1 MEQVLFKIVLQVCTA
16 FIAAVLLSACSPQ
29 LNWRTVQSPEQKY
42 TALFPG
48 KPDKLDRSVSFE
60 GQELKQTLEA
70 VKIEQ
75 DIYSISSIQVPADQA
90 RLVKQIL
97 DQLQSNLLN
106 RAKDSGGIVLIEDG
120 FYQTASNQR
129 TPVKDF
135 FLLIKSKGNDQQL
148 MRVRWIVRPSQE
160 GVVWI
165 YQLSLL
171 QTKANLDDVKFALTK
186 EEYAN
191 FFNEF
196 RPE

>member
-1 MEQVLFKIVLQVCTA
+1 MEQVLFKVVLQVCAA

-29 LNWRTVQSPEQKY
+29 HNWRTVQSPEQKY

-60 GQELKQTLEA
+60 GLQLKQTLEA

-75 DIYSISSIQVPADQA
+75 DIYSISSIQVPADQVG
-90 RLVKQIL
+90 LVKKIL
-97 DQLQSNLLN
+97 DQLQANLLN
-106 RAKDSGGIVLIEDG
+106 RAKESGGIVLIEDSY
-120 FYQTASNQR
+120 YQTASNQR
-129 TPVKDF
+129 LPTKDF
-135 FLLIKSKGNDQQL
+135 FISIKSKGNDQQL
-148 MRVRWIVRPSQE
+148 MRVRWIVRPSPDGE
-160 GVVWI
+160 VWI

-171 QTKANLDDVKFALTK
+171 QTKANLDDVKSALSK

-196 RPE
+196 RPD

>member
-75 DIYSISSIQVPADQA
+75 DIYSISSIQVPADQV

-97 DQLQSNLLN
+97 DQLQTNLLN

-148 MRVRWIVRPSQE
+148 MRVRWIMRPSQDGE
-160 GVVWI
+160 VWI

-171 QTKANLDDVKFALTK
+171 QTKVNLDDVKSALAK

>member
-97 DQLQSNLLN
+97 DQLQANLLN
-106 RAKDSGGIVLIEDG
+106 RTKDSRGMVLIEDG

-148 MRVRWIVRPSQE
+148 MRVRWIMRPSQDGE
-160 GVVWI
+160 VWI

-171 QTKANLDDVKFALTK
+171 QTKVNLDDVKSALAK

>member
-1 MEQVLFKIVLQVCTA
+1 
-16 FIAAVLLSACSPQ
+16 LLSACSPQ
-29 LNWRTVQSPEQKY
+29 LNWRTVQSPEQRY

-90 RLVKQIL
+90 RLVKKIL
-97 DQLQSNLLN
+97 DQLQANLLN
-106 RAKDSGGIVLIEDG
+106 RAKDSGGIALIEDG

-135 FLLIKSKGNDQQL
+135 FLLIKSKDNDQQL
-148 MRVRWIVRPSQE
+148 MRVRWIARPSQE
-160 GVVWI
+160 GAVWI

>member
-97 DQLQSNLLN
+97 DQLQANLLN
-106 RAKDSGGIVLIEDG
+106 RAKDSGGTVLMEDG
-120 FYQTASNQR
+120 VYQTASNQR
-129 TPVKDF
+129 SPVKDF
-135 FLLIKSKGNDQQL
+135 FLLIKSKGNEIG
-148 MRVRWIVRPSQE
+148 RAHV
-160 GVVWI
+160 
-165 YQLSLL
+165 
-171 QTKANLDDVKFALTK
+171 
-186 EEYAN
+186 
-191 FFNEF
+191 
-196 RPE
+196 

>member
-1 MEQVLFKIVLQVCTA
+1 MEQVLFKVVLQVCAA

-29 LNWRTVQSPEQKY
+29 HNWRTVQSPEQKY

-60 GQELKQTLEA
+60 GLQLKQTLEA

-75 DIYSISSIQVPADQA
+75 DIYSISSIQVPADQVS
-90 RLVKQIL
+90 LVKKIL
-97 DQLQSNLLN
+97 DQLQANLLN
-106 RAKDSGGIVLIEDG
+106 RAKESGGIVLIEDSY
-120 FYQTASNQR
+120 YQTASNQR
-129 TPVKDF
+129 LPTKDF
-135 FLLIKSKGNDQQL
+135 FISIKSKGNDQQL
-148 MRVRWIVRPSQE
+148 MRVRWIVRPSPDGE
-160 GVVWI
+160 VWI

-171 QTKANLDDVKFALTK
+171 QTKANLDDVKSVLSK

-196 RPE
+196 RPD